1 MRKFTF
7 LRKKI
12 QAKDRA
18 LQEKLVTRYFDDV
31 QLGNEPA
38 AGKGT
43 GFNSE
48 EVYNRII
55 SNIDAMPVK
64 RAGSGKKW
72 MVAASLFAVASLSV
86 LFFEYRLQ
94 ILDVVSPIAQKQFT
108 AANGQV
114 ASLTLQDGTKIWLNG
129 GSKLTY
135 PAEFRGSTREIA
147 LTGEAFLEVEH
158 DAKKA
163 FIVHTGSIKTQ
174 VLGTSFNVKA
184 YPEDA
189 FVKVAVTTGKVG
201 VVATGKAGVIQP
213 LAKTVFLTPAQEV
226 VMNKKDL
233 SAVTTKSVDVENIT
247 GWKNGDFIVKN
258 MPLPEV
264 LNAIYHR
271 YNVTVK
277 ADANLVKCS
286 ISANFTN
293 VSLQNIIK
301 IISKLVRGKATADGP
316 GYRLKGKGC

>member
-18 LQEKLVTRYFDDV
+18 LQENLVTKYFDDM
-31 QLGNEPA
+31 QLSDEPA
-38 AGKGT
+38 AGKDK
-43 GFNSE
+43 GFNSD

-55 SNIDAMPVK
+55 NSIDAMPVK
-64 RAGSGKKW
+64 RAGNGKKW
-72 MVAASLFAVASLSV
+72 MVAASLVAVASLSA

-94 ILDVVSPIAQKQFT
+94 ILDVVSPIPQKQFT

-114 ASLTLQDGTKIWLNG
+114 AAFTLSDGTKVWLNG

-135 PAEFRGSTREIA
+135 PAEFRGNIREIM
-147 LTGEAFLEVEH
+147 LIGEAFLEVEH
-158 DAKKA
+158 DAEKA
-163 FIVHTGSIKTQ
+163 FIVHTGTIKTQ
-174 VLGTSFNVKA
+174 VLGTSFNVRA

-189 FVKVAVTTGKVG
+189 FVKVDVATGKVG
-201 VVATGKAGVIQP
+201 V
-213 LAKTVFLTPAQEV
+213 LAPSVKTVFLTPAQEV
-226 VMNKKDL
+226 LMDKKTH
-233 SAVTTKSVDVENIT
+233 SAVTTQGVDITNLTSWKS
-247 GWKNGDFIVKN
+247 GDFVVKN
-258 MPLPEV
+258 MPLAEV

-277 ADANLVKCS
+277 ADANLTKCA

-301 IISKLVRGKATADGP
+301 IISKLVRGKAVADGQ
-316 GYRLKGKGC
+316 GYQLKGKGC

>member
-18 LQEKLVTRYFDDV
+18 LQEKLVTKYFDDM

-38 AGKGT
+38 AGKDT
-43 GFNSE
+43 GFNSD

-64 RAGSGKKW
+64 RAGNGKKW
-72 MVAASLFAVASLSV
+72 MVAASLFAVASLSA

-94 ILDVVSPIAQKQFT
+94 ILDVVSPIPQKQFT

-114 ASLTLQDGTKIWLNG
+114 ASLTLADGTRVWLNG

-135 PAEFRGSTREIA
+135 PAIFRGHTREIT

-163 FIVHTGSIKTQ
+163 FIVHTGNIKTQ

-189 FVKVAVTTGKVG
+189 FVKVDVATGKVG
-201 VVATGKAGVIQP
+201 VVTPSV
-213 LAKTVFLTPAQEV
+213 KTVFLTPAQEV
-226 VMNKKDL
+226 VMNKKDH
-233 SAVTTKSVDVENIT
+233 SAITTQGVDVANLS
-247 GWKNGDFIVKN
+247 GWKSGDFIVKN

-271 YNVTVK
+271 YNVSVK

-301 IISKLVRGKATADGP
+301 IISKLVKGKAVANGQ
-316 GYRLKGKGC
+316 GYQLKGKGC